1 MAKRVVVD
9 PVTRIEGH
17 LRLEVTVDEQ
27 NHRVVDA
34 ISSATMWRGIEVI
47 LQGRDPRDA
56 WAFAQRIC
64 GVCTTIHALA
74 SVRAVEDALDIQ
86 IPKNAN
92 YIRNIMLGTLHVH
105 DHVVHFY
112 HLHSLD
118 WVSPVTALKADP
130 VKTAELQKQVL
141 KWAEPLIALA
151 HDYTGIKAYARR
163 FPKATPAYYKSVQNK
178 IKQIVESGQ
187 LGIFAPAD
195 WWGHPDFA
203 EPEKGGKLP
212 PEVHLMAVAHYLEML
227 DTQREFVIP
236 HVVFGGKNPHPHY
249 LVGGMNC
256 SISLDDGNA
265 PVNAARLGLVQTSIE
280 TQMDAVNFFYLPD
293 VLAIAALYFKAG
305 WFYGGGLSKER
316 VLDFGEYPDEPYRD
330 FSRTGD
336 YWNKILYH
344 SNGIVHNF
352 KEGVEKAKYEQ
363 FNKDSIEHIAEYVQH
378 SFYHYKE
385 GDGKAL
391 HPWMGETN
399 PAPEEVPPTPW
410 KFLDPSKKYSYSKTP
425 VYKGM
430 THEVGPLARYIVTYT
445 AVKQGHV
452 KPSFVDEMV
461 VTQIEEVTKYFNKN
475 FGLDLKPHQWLPTT
489 VGRTIARA
497 LEAHMAANVNSY
509 FMKKLYDNIKAGDTA
524 VANTEKFD
532 PQTWGSGIKKGVGM
546 TAAPRGA
553 LSHWVVIEGTKIKN
567 YQAIVPTTW
576 NVAPRIKNEYGEQRA
591 AYEASMLDTEVKVA
605 TEPVEILRSIHS
617 FDPCLACATHIY
629 NKDGEEITSFNVNSA
644 CAV

>member
-1 MAKRVVVD
+1 MSKRVVVD

-17 LRLEVTVDEQ
+17 LRLEVTVDEKQ
-27 NHRVVDA
+27 NRVTEA
-34 ISSATMWRGIEVI
+34 ISSAAMWRGIEVI

-92 YIRNIMLGTLHVH
+92 YIRNIMLATLYIH
-105 DHVVHFY
+105 DHLVHFY
-112 HLHSLD
+112 HLHALD
-118 WVSPVTALKADP
+118 WVSPVEALKADP
-130 VKTAELQKQVL
+130 VKTAELQKTVL
-141 KWAEPLIALA
+141 KWAEPLIGLA
-151 HDYTGIKAYARR
+151 KDYTGLKAYARK
-163 FPKATPAYYKSVQNK
+163 FPKATPAYFKAVKDK
-178 IKQIVESGQ
+178 IKQIVDSGQ

-195 WWGHPDFA
+195 WWDHPDY
-203 EPEKGGKLP
+203 KKLP
-212 PEVHLMAVAHYLEML
+212 PEAHLMAVAHYLEML
-227 DTQREFVIP
+227 DTQRELVIP

-256 SISLDDGNA
+256 SISMDDGNA
-265 PVNAARLGLVQTSIE
+265 PVNAARLGLVQTSVEIGL
-280 TQMDAVNFFYLPD
+280 DAVNYFYVPD
-293 VLAIAALYFKAG
+293 LLAIGLLYPKDK
-305 WFYGGGLSKER
+305 WFYGGGLAKER
-316 VLDFGEYPDEPYRD
+316 VLGFGDYPDEPYRD

-352 KEGVEKAKYEQ
+352 KEGVEKAKYEP
-363 FNKDSIEHIAEYVQH
+363 FNKDSLEHVAEYVQH

-410 KFLDPSKKYSYSKTP
+410 KFLDPSRKYSYSKTP
-425 VYKGM
+425 VYKGL
-430 THEVGPLARYIVTYT
+430 THEVGPLARYIITYT
-445 AVKQGHV
+445 AVKQGHI

-461 VTQIEEVTKYFNKN
+461 VEQIEAVKKVIKN
-475 FGLDLKPHQWLPTT
+475 VLNVDLEPHQFLPTT
-489 VGRTIARA
+489 VGRTLARG
-497 LEAHMAANVNSY
+497 LEAQLGANLNSY
-509 FMKKLYDNIKAGDTA
+509 FLKKLYDNIKAGDTQ
-524 VANTEKFD
+524 VADNSKFD
-532 PQTWGSGIKKGVGM
+532 PETWGSGIKKGVGM
-546 TAAPRGA
+546 AEAPRGG
-553 LSHWVVIEGTKIKN
+553 LSHWVVIDGKTIKN
-567 YQAIVPTTW
+567 YQAIVPSTW
-576 NVAPRIKNEYGEQRA
+576 NVAPRIENEKGSQRA

-605 TEPVEILRSIHS
+605 KQPLEILRTIHS